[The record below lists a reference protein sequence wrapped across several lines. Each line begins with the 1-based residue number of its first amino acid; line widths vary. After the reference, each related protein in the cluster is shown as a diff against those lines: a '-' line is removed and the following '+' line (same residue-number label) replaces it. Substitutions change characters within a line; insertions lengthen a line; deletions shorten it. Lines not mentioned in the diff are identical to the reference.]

1 MLWNIGSVS
10 YKPIFTTMTI
20 GMKARVLSLVS
31 EYRNEYKEGIN
42 AFDKPTKEN
51 LDSISKEEELRFRLS
66 LKYYPK
72 LREILSPLNLQFDTM
87 SLIGNLMFDEI
98 PSKDLDAIKFF
109 TMPTEFVMGS
119 LDENGDLV

>member
-1 MLWNIGSVS
+1 
-10 YKPIFTTMTI
+10 MTI

-42 AFDKPTKEN
+42 AFDNPTESDKEYV
-51 LDSISKEEELRFRLS
+51 RYGLS
-66 LKYYPK
+66 LRYYSK

>member
-1 MLWNIGSVS
+1 
-10 YKPIFTTMTI
+10 MTI

>member
-1 MLWNIGSVS
+1 
-10 YKPIFTTMTI
+10 MTI

-31 EYRNEYKEGIN
+31 EYRNEYN
-42 AFDKPTKEN
+42 SFLYQMDNPTES
-51 LDSISKEEELRFRLS
+51 DKEEARLKLG
-66 LKYYPK
+66 LKYYSK
-72 LREILSPLNLQFDTM
+72 LREILSPLNLEFDTM

>member
-1 MLWNIGSVS
+1 MSRDIGSVS

-31 EYRNEYKEGIN
+31 EYRNEYKEGVN
-42 AFDKPTKEN
+42 AFDKNTEDDEIYLKY
-51 LDSISKEEELRFRLS
+51 RLS

-72 LREILSPLNLQFDTM
+72 LREILSPLNLEFDTM
-87 SLIGNLMFDEI
+87 SLIGNLMFDEM

>member
-1 MLWNIGSVS
+1 MSRDIGSVS

-20 GMKARVLSLVS
+20 GMKARLLSLVS
-31 EYRNEYKEGIN
+31 EYRNECKERIN
-42 AFDKPTKEN
+42 AIDKPTQN
-51 LDSISKEEELRFRLS
+51 DKEEVRCRLS
-66 LKYYPK
+66 LKYYSK
-72 LREILSPLNLQFDTM
+72 LREILSPLNLEFNTM
-87 SLIGNLMFDEI
+87 TLIGNLMFDEI